1 MVPKLREVSNNAARG
16 CISFVNN
23 ITREADRSRCD
34 NAHRLRFSLGIL
46 IIQNAYV
53 RNEPI
58 RIKSARLPNMMAQLK
73 WVLKTG

>member
-1 MVPKLREVSNNAARG
+1 M
-16 CISFVNN
+16 
-23 ITREADRSRCD
+23 
-34 NAHRLRFSLGIL
+34 L

-73 WVLKTG
+73 WALNPSLTLYFKTA